1 MQLLRGQSFVD
12 NNHRDCGAANRN
24 VIVTATAKAR
34 KTLQDDERAVAGA
47 VHDHDE
53 GKRWGCRCPNPPP
66 RQIKLAEK
74 LTNAQFA
81 LPNPA
86 ISRKNP

>member
-12 NNHRDCGAANRN
+12 NNHRDCGAACRN

-47 VHDHDE
+47 VHDDDDDE
-53 GKRWGCRCPNPPP
+53 VG
-66 RQIKLAEK
+66 
-74 LTNAQFA
+74 
-81 LPNPA
+81 LPVSKSTSEAN
-86 ISRKNP
+86 

>member
-1 MQLLRGQSFVD
+1 MSGATAFRVLLLRGQSFVN

-47 VHDHDE
+47 VHDDE

-66 RQIKLAEK
+66 RQIK
-74 LTNAQFA
+74 T
-81 LPNPA
+81 PVTR
-86 ISRKNP
+86 RKAD

>member
-24 VIVTATAKAR
+24 VIVTATANAR

-47 VHDHDE
+47 VHDDE
-53 GKRWGCRCPNPPP
+53 GKR
-66 RQIKLAEK
+66 
-74 LTNAQFA
+74 
-81 LPNPA
+81 
-86 ISRKNP
+86 